1 MEEYLITARS
11 VTQAQR
17 MAQLLE
23 RRGVRA
29 VVGRVPMGLTGKGC
43 GYVLRLRGQTRTA
56 AALRLEGEVK
66 IDIFSKGLRQKDL
79 GVLRPVRGR
88 IVFLRATLETNRSGD
103 QQSRLR
109 QSSSRLPVL
118 TCRRS
123 HRLA

>member
-43 GYVLRLRGQTRTA
+43 GYVLRLRGPAR
-56 AALRLEGEVK
+56 
-66 IDIFSKGLRQKDL
+66 
-79 GVLRPVRGR
+79 
-88 IVFLRATLETNRSGD
+88 
-103 QQSRLR
+103 
-109 QSSSRLPVL
+109 
-118 TCRRS
+118 
-123 HRLA
+123 

>member
-43 GYVLRLRGQTRTA
+43 GYVLRLRGRPRME
-56 AALRLEGEVK
+56 AALRLLRESGFVPTQVFRRRDDGYEEVE
-66 IDIFSKGLRQKDL
+66 
-79 GVLRPVRGR
+79 V
-88 IVFLRATLETNRSGD
+88 
-103 QQSRLR
+103 
-109 QSSSRLPVL
+109 
-118 TCRRS
+118 
-123 HRLA
+123 

>member
-43 GYVLRLRGQTRTA
+43 GYVLRQPCGCCGRR
-56 AALRLEGEVK
+56 ALHPRRYLFVRMTGIVRL
-66 IDIFSKGLRQKDL
+66 SYDL
-79 GVLRPVRGR
+79 
-88 IVFLRATLETNRSGD
+88 F
-103 QQSRLR
+103 
-109 QSSSRLPVL
+109 
-118 TCRRS
+118 
-123 HRLA
+123 

>member
-43 GYVLRLRGQTRTA
+43 GYVLRLRGQ
-56 AALRLEGEVK
+56 LEGHSVGWQCLLK
-66 IDIFSKGLRQKDL
+66 LFASS
-79 GVLRPVRGR
+79 
-88 IVFLRATLETNRSGD
+88 FLREKVNGMQGSE
-103 QQSRLR
+103 
-109 QSSSRLPVL
+109 P
-118 TCRRS
+118 
-123 HRLA
+123 

>member
-29 VVGRVPMGLTGKGC
+29 VVGRVTGKGC

-56 AALRLEGEVK
+56 AALRLLREVG
-66 IDIFSKGLRQKDL
+66 FAPAQVFVRQDDEYSEVEL
-79 GVLRPVRGR
+79 
-88 IVFLRATLETNRSGD
+88 
-103 QQSRLR
+103 
-109 QSSSRLPVL
+109 
-118 TCRRS
+118 
-123 HRLA
+123 